1 MSNARATHLSRRGI
15 LAAGGALGLGAVLA
29 ACGDDDA
36 KSGGSDKETTAA
48 KSGPWTFK
56 DDRGQ
61 TAKTD
66 RAPANIVSFIG
77 VAAALHDYGIESK
90 GVFGPT
96 RLKDGKAD
104 VQAKRPRHQQGHDHR
119 QRVGPVQHREVRG
132 SLPDVLITTIFDSA
146 KTLWYVPEESKKKIL
161 AVGAPS
167 VGISVYDVQLPTPLQ
182 RMLELAKSLGADTT
196 SSTITAAKKRFEDA
210 AARLRAATK
219 AKPNIKV
226 LVGSASQDIFY
237 VSGSNLSVD
246 LEYFKALGVNFVEP
260 AASALKAS
268 GGWYENLSWEN
279 VDKYGADVIMMDN
292 RTSAIQPTDITEGT
306 WKKLLNCQGGAGHRA
321 QPRADPVLRQVR
333 ASAGGSGQ
341 GDRECEE
348 GQLIRGGFALW
359 GAAGRVWL
367 VAQFPAPLGMY
378 P

>member
-36 KSGGSDKETTAA
+36 KSGGSDKETAAA

-61 TAKTD
+61 TARTD
-66 RAPANIVSFIG
+66 RTPAAIVSFIG

-96 RLKDGKAD
+96 KLKDGKAD
-104 VQAKRPRHQQGHDHR
+104 VQAGDLDISKVTIIGNEWGQFNI
-119 QRVGPVQHREVRG
+119 EKYAAL
-132 SLPDVLITTIFDSA
+132 SPDVLITTMFDSA
-146 KTLWYVPEESKKKIL
+146 GTLWYVPEESKKKIL

-167 VGISVYDVQLPTPLQ
+167 VGISVYDIQLPTPLG
-182 RMLELAKSLGADTT
+182 RMLELAKSLGADTS

-210 AARLRAATK
+210 AARLRAAAK
-219 AKPNIKV
+219 AKPDIKV

-246 LEYFKALGVNFVEP
+246 LEYFKSLGVNFVEP

-292 RTSAIQPTDITEGT
+292 RTSATQPADITEGT
-306 WKKLLNCQGGAGHRA
+306 WKKLPAVKAG
-321 QPRADPVLRQVR
+321 QVIAR
-333 ASAGGSGQ
+333 NPEPILSYAK
-341 GDRECEE
+341 C
-348 GQLIRGGFALW
+348 
-359 GAAGRVWL
+359 
-367 VAQFPAPLGMY
+367 APLLEDLAKAIENAKKVS
-378 P
+378 

>member
-36 KSGGSDKETTAA
+36 KSGGSDKETAAA
-48 KSGPWTFK
+48 KSGPWSFK
-56 DDRGQ
+56 DDRGT

-66 RAPANIVSFIG
+66 RIPANIVSFIG

-96 RLKDGKAD
+96 KLKDGKAD
-104 VQAKRPRHQQGHDHR
+104 VQAGDLDISKVTIIGNEWGQFNI
-119 QRVGPVQHREVRG
+119 EKYAAL
-132 SLPDVLITTIFDSA
+132 SPDVLITTMFDSA
-146 KTLWYVPEESKKKIL
+146 GTLWYVPEESKKKIL

-167 VGISVYDVQLPTPLQ
+167 VGISVYDVQLPTPLA

-210 AARLRAATK
+210 AARLRAAAK
-219 AKPNIKV
+219 AKPDVKV

-246 LEYFKALGVNFVEP
+246 LEYFKSLGVNFVEP
-260 AASALKAS
+260 SAAALKAS

-279 VDKYGADVIMMDN
+279 VDKYGADIIMMDN
-292 RTSAIQPTDITEGT
+292 RTSAIQPADITEGT
-306 WKKLLNCQGGAGHRA
+306 WKKLPAVK
-321 QPRADPVLRQVR
+321 ADQVIAR
-333 ASAGGSGQ
+333 NPEPILSYAK
-341 GDRECEE
+341 C
-348 GQLIRGGFALW
+348 
-359 GAAGRVWL
+359 
-367 VAQFPAPLGMY
+367 APLLEDLAKAIENAKKVS
-378 P
+378 